1 MSEIIPPKILYYVTI
16 YFEDDT
22 RRTPNYFLWETVTG
36 AFKNANNAVISES
49 YRYKRLSA
57 RRLDYRGSFKITPD
71 FYHPVSEDDHIDWSA
86 EFNES
91 MVIGGESA
99 IPKVL
104 VTLLSG
110 KLAGEKTPRLFL
122 DEWYKTS
129 NLEEAKVLM
138 RKSNLPLFVPAKEAH
153 LYQPTTDVKWTSWN

>member
-1 MSEIIPPKILYYVTI
+1 MSGVNPPKTLYYVTI

-22 RRTPNYFLWETVTG
+22 RRTPNYFLWPSATE
-36 AFKNANNAVISES
+36 AFKNANTAIISET

-57 RRLDYRGSFKITPD
+57 RRLDYRGSFKITSD
-71 FYHPVSEDDHIDWSA
+71 FYHNVPDDDHIEWSA

-91 MVIGGESA
+91 MVVEGESA
-99 IPKVL
+99 IPNVL
-104 VTLLSG
+104 VTLLAG
-110 KLAGEKTPRLFL
+110 KLTGDKTTRFFL
-122 DEWYKTS
+122 DEWYKTA

-138 RKSNLPLFVPAKEAH
+138 KKSNLPLFVPAKEAH